1 MESSDCVV
9 AIVDDD
15 VAVRRALGRLV
26 RSLSYEPVAYDSGER
41 FLASLAEDAPFCV
54 VLDQHMPGL
63 DGLDV
68 LIAMRERGSQ
78 APVIM
83 VSGLDQ
89 PGMSEK
95 CLNAGAAAYLTKPVD
110 RSAIGRAIEE
120 ATAKS

>member
-1 MESSDCVV
+1 
-9 AIVDDD
+9 VDDD

-26 RSLSYEPVAYDSGER
+26 RSLSYEPVAYESGER
-41 FLASLAEDAPFCV
+41 FLARLDEDTPFCV

-63 DGLDV
+63 NGLEV

-78 APVIM
+78 APVVI
-83 VSGLDQ
+83 VTGLDR

-110 RSAIGRAIEE
+110 RSSMRSAIEA
-120 ATAKS
+120 ATAK